1 MQGNI
6 YANRPK
12 EKIEATTLRNLEE
25 TTGFMEALNSSVGR
39 LLFDDLI
46 LMLDKKF
53 KLIYEEDATEQDK
66 ADFRALKF
74 IGNRWNELIQKHSH
88 NTNAYQAIQIEK
100 NKDLIFKEK

>member
-6 YANRPK
+6 YGNRPK
-12 EKIEATTLRNLEE
+12 ERIEATTLRNLEE

-46 LMLDKKF
+46 LMLDQKF
-53 KLIYEEDATEQDK
+53 KKIYEETNCTAQDK

-74 IGNRWNELIQKHSH
+74 IGNRWNDLIAKHNH
-88 NTNAYQAIQIEK
+88 NTDVFHAAQSAK
-100 NKDLIFKEK
+100 NKDIMLK